1 MCHKMN
7 FFALSREKLIDYMIS
22 EYRKLAKM
30 VDFEY
35 AQGYSEAIET
45 IRKFDCEIMEEKS

>member
-1 MCHKMN
+1 MMTMTK
-7 FFALSREKLIDYMIS
+7 AYIDREKLIDYMIS